1 MESRGYEHFSPDLL
15 EKVARL
21 EFKARLV
28 VEGALSGMHKSPY
41 RGFNVEFLEH
51 REYYPGDDLRHVD
64 WKLFGK
70 RDKFFVKQFE
80 EDTNL
85 RTYILLDS
93 SASMRFG
100 EGEHGS
106 KLKYASLLAAGLAYL
121 FIKQGDAAGLVTFDN
136 NMLRHVEPRAGR
148 AHLYRLFAALED
160 NAQGRST
167 DLAGALSRFGEQI
180 KRRSLVVLISDLLDD
195 PAPVLAAIK
204 TLRRRQSEMVLFH
217 LLDRAE
223 VDLPYNRASR
233 FLDMETGG
241 ALSAEPAVIRAEY
254 QRNLAR
260 HVDLFRAFCRRQTIE
275 FIHAVTDTPVEK
287 VLLGYLQQR
296 ERRKRVMV
304 AAPGRPG

>member
-121 FIKQGDAAGLVTFDN
+121 FIKQG
-136 NMLRHVEPRAGR
+136 
-148 AHLYRLFAALED
+148 
-160 NAQGRST
+160 